1 MTIEALPGDPDV
13 WMKALAR
20 RLELYESLK
29 ADEVGKRFSELA
41 DRIVQ
46 AFENS
51 GKILLFGNGGSATDA
66 QHAAAEW
73 VGRFMM
79 QRRPLPAV
87 ALTADSSILT
97 AIGNDYG
104 FDQVFERQVEALGVA
119 GDVAVAISTTGRSEN
134 VLRALRAAKGLGIAT
149 VALLGG
155 DGGKAKDEADLCLV
169 ISRVEVPLIQE
180 AHRFILHL
188 LCEEVDRRLYR

>member
-1 MTIEALPGDPDV
+1 MLTKVSFDFHAAFWEWISATGSGDESGTEDWDSMTIEALPRDPDV

-29 ADEVGKRFSELA
+29 ADEVGKRFSVLA

-73 VGRFMM
+73 VGRFMYAA
-79 QRRPLPAV
+79 PTPAGSSV
-87 ALTADSSILT
+87 DGRLFDSDS
-97 AIGNDYG
+97 N
-104 FDQVFERQVEALGVA
+104 R
-119 GDVAVAISTTGRSEN
+119 
-134 VLRALRAAKGLGIAT
+134 K
-149 VALLGG
+149 
-155 DGGKAKDEADLCLV
+155 
-169 ISRVEVPLIQE
+169 
-180 AHRFILHL
+180 
-188 LCEEVDRRLYR
+188 